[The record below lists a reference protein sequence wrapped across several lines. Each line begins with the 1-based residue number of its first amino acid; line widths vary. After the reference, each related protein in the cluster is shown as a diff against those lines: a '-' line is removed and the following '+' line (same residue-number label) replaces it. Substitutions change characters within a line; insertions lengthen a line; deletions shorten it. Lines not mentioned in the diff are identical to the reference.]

1 MWHDLFTEQ
10 IPWTEKILRTVIVY
24 ALLAVVFR
32 FTGKRG
38 LANMNTFDFIVIF
51 LLSNVVQNAVIGN
64 DNSLIGGIIGAVTLV
79 LVNAGINRLIAT
91 NKRAARVFEGHGTA
105 VISHGHIVGRAVRR
119 LGLRPSELDH
129 AVRLQNGDDIAQV
142 DSGRLEPGGQ
152 LVLTLKPEEQGA
164 TKADIA
170 ALNAKL
176 DKLEVLLSKHH

>member
-1 MWHDLFTEQ
+1 MWQDLFVQQ
-10 IPWTEKILRTVIVY
+10 IPWVEKILRTVLVY

-38 LANMNTFDFIVIF
+38 LANLNTFDFIVIF

-64 DNSLIGGIIGAVTLV
+64 DNSLIGGAIGAVTLV
-79 LVNAGINRLIAT
+79 LVNAGLNRLIAV
-91 NKRAARVFEGHGTA
+91 NRHAARLFEGHATA
-105 VISHGHIVGRAVRR
+105 VIKDGHVVRKAVRR

-129 AVRLQNGDDIAQV
+129 AVRMQNGDDIAQV
-142 DSGRLEPGGQ
+142 DKGSLEPGGQ

-170 ALNAKL
+170 VLTAQLHH
-176 DKLEVLLSKHH
+176 LETLLAAHR

>member
-32 FTGKRG
+32 LTGKRG
-38 LANMNTFDFIVIF
+38 LANLNTFDFIVIF

-64 DNSLIGGIIGAVTLV
+64 DNSLIGGILGAVTLV
-79 LVNAGINRLIAT
+79 LVNAGINRLVAVNRT
-91 NKRAARVFEGHGTA
+91 AARIFEGHGTA
-105 VISHGHIVGRAVRR
+105 VISHGRIVDSAVRR
-119 LGLRPSELDH
+119 LGLRASELDH

-142 DSGRLEPGGQ
+142 ESGRLEPSGQ

-176 DKLEVLLSKHH
+176 DRLEALLSERR